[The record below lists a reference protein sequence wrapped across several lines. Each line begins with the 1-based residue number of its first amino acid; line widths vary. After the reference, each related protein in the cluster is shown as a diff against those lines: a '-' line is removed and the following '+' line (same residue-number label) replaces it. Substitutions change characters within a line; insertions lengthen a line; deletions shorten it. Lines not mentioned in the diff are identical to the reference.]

1 MKRTIIRELVEK
13 HLIQEVSIAK
23 QQHPFKAILMTG
35 PAGAGKTFTAKNL
48 LGISDYIRKFS
59 LNTDE
64 IVEFLFP
71 KFDVTLKFAHGK
83 ADPLAQAQA
92 QLRNI
97 AKVGTYSK
105 AAGFINRGKPLFID
119 TTGEDPAAMT
129 PVLDQLIDL
138 GYDVGIIKVF
148 VPEETSTQ
156 RDIARERTVGA
167 YTAKIWGD
175 YEKNVIAAQGYDKY
189 AEGKPHVKVL
199 NPEPF
204 WNVFNLSDKD
214 VYGGEDEDGNK
225 KLIAKA
231 RSKVEDVEGEFP
243 VSIEEVDRVIADL
256 KKAVGMDSGGF
267 LEPYTVPNPIGASF
281 YKGMLA
287 LLQHTKGRYGQE
299 ITDFYKALVY
309 APNIVE
315 RSPEVLEAIQT
326 LESITGSGEITDEE
340 TLIKSLEKFKS
351 LRHKAGRGKE
361 KRLTVPLARDI
372 LKDKGVGSP
381 DGLSSEPQRRKERA
395 ATKVAS
401 KKFVQTFEKKFPK
414 APYTLYR
421 PRSRSAK
428 ETIQMTK
435 ILADPS
441 VTDIDDFEKALVDA
455 ELWKKFTPH
464 QLAEAIAKRLAEKLK
479 IR

>member
-92 QLRNI
+92 ELRDI

-105 AAGFINRGKPLFID
+105 AAGFINQGKPLFID

-156 RDIARERTVGA
+156 RDINRPRTVGA

-175 YEKNVIAAQGYDKY
+175 YEKNVIVAQGYDKY
-189 AEGKPHVKVL
+189 AEGKSHVEVL

-204 WNVFNLSDKD
+204 WNVFNLGKKD
-214 VYGGEDEDGNK
+214 VYGKDEEGNK

-243 VSIEEVDRVIADL
+243 VSIEEMDRVIADL
-256 KKAVGMDSGGF
+256 KKAVGKDSGGF
-267 LEPYTVPNPIGASF
+267 LEPYTVPNPTGASF

-287 LLQHTKGRYGQE
+287 LMQHTKGRYGQE

-340 TLIKSLEKFKS
+340 TLIKSLETFKR
-351 LRHKAGRGKE
+351 LRHKAARGKE
-361 KRLTVPLARDI
+361 DKFTARLARDI

-381 DGLSSEPQRRKERA
+381 DGLDSDPQTRASARA
-395 ATKVAS
+395 AKEAS
-401 KKFVQTFEKKFPK
+401 KKFIQTFEKKFPK
-414 APYTLYR
+414 TRYAHYR
-421 PRSRSAK
+421 PRSRGAK
-428 ETIQMTK
+428 ETTQMTN
-435 ILADPS
+435 ILADPNI
-441 VTDIDDFEKALVDA
+441 TDVKDFEKALVDA

-464 QLAEAIAKRLAEKLK
+464 QLAEAIAKRLVEKLK